1 MEPRPY
7 APGLQGKGLS
17 PVTAQEFRDARA
29 ELGWTQSATASALG
43 VTLRA
48 VQYYEAGQRAIPGP
62 VDRIMAH
69 TLDLTRR
76 LNAEPQA

>member
-1 MEPRPY
+1 M
-7 APGLQGKGLS
+7 
-17 PVTAQEFRDARA
+17 TAQEFKDARE
-29 ELGWTQSATASALG
+29 ELGWTQSALASALG

-62 VDRIMAH
+62 VDRIVTS

-76 LNAEPQA
+76 LNATTQT